1 MKLNRVLNL
10 PLLTL
15 YGLGG
20 ILGAGIYVLIGK
32 VSSLAGLF
40 TPVSFLVASLLVSTT
55 AFTYSELS
63 SRYPSSAGEALYL
76 FKAFGIKNLSLV
88 IGLLIIATGVL
99 SSAAITTGFVGYFQV
114 FFNVPD
120 FWVILPL
127 LTLLGLL
134 AIWGIKQSVRV
145 AAFLTLIEIIGLIL
159 IIWAGKDYL
168 VNFDGL
174 NYFDNLLD
182 ANTAVWM
189 GVFSGAFLAFYA
201 FIGFEDMVNVAE
213 EVVDPEKNMPRAII
227 LALLISTVIYILVA
241 LVAVSAVSS
250 QDLSNSKAPLALIFN
265 QITGLSPSIISIIG
279 MFAIING
286 ALINI
291 IMSSRVVFGMS
302 QRGWLPKKLGN
313 INQKTQT
320 PIQATILISVI
331 ILVLALWLPIVTL
344 AELTSL
350 IILLIF
356 SLMHL
361 ALIRI
366 KSAHKVISPNV
377 RQYPIVIPVIGF
389 ITNTGFIIFY
399 LIT

>member
-1 MKLNRVLNL
+1 
-10 PLLTL
+10 
-15 YGLGG
+15 
-20 ILGAGIYVLIGK
+20 
-32 VSSLAGLF
+32 
-40 TPVSFLVASLLVSTT
+40 
-55 AFTYSELS
+55 
-63 SRYPSSAGEALYL
+63 
-76 FKAFGIKNLSLV
+76 
-88 IGLLIIATGVL
+88 
-99 SSAAITTGFVGYFQV
+99 
-114 FFNVPD
+114 
-120 FWVILPL
+120 
-127 LTLLGLL
+127 
-134 AIWGIKQSVRV
+134 
-145 AAFLTLIEIIGLIL
+145 
-159 IIWAGKDYL
+159 
-168 VNFDGL
+168 
-174 NYFDNLLD
+174 
-182 ANTAVWM
+182 
-189 GVFSGAFLAFYA
+189 
-201 FIGFEDMVNVAE
+201 
-213 EVVDPEKNMPRAII
+213 
-227 LALLISTVIYILVA
+227 
-241 LVAVSAVSS
+241 
-250 QDLSNSKAPLALIFN
+250 
-265 QITGLSPSIISIIG
+265 

-286 ALINI
+286 ALINV